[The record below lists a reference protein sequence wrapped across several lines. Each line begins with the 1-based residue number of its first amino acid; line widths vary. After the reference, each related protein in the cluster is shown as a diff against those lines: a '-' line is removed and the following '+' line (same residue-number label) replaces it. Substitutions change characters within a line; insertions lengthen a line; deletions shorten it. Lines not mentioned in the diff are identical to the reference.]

1 MYHCLPVRE
10 RPFSHRSWSLQFYNP
25 RQPELDQWLDMLHN
39 PVWWL
44 RRKILPVLTKILPV
58 GNPHTRKISRG
69 EYMNGVEAVSVAK
82 NPQLH
87 FLYGKT
93 LPLFLSD
100 IFLLSETKCQIFPDI
115 CTWYFHIFIPLFLSN
130 IFSQMINDPQWSM
143 VFNDHS
149 ILLHRDYY

>member
-82 NPQLH
+82 NPKLH
-87 FLYGKT
+87 FLYGET
-93 LPLFLSD
+93 LPQFLSD
-100 IFLLSETKCQIFPDI
+100 IFLLSEAKCWIFPDI
-115 CTWYFHIFIPLFLSN
+115 FMIFSYFHTSVSEQHIFTNDQWS
-130 IFSQMINDPQWSM
+130 SMINGIQWS
-143 VFNDHS
+143 FNTTA
-149 ILLHRDYY
+149 